1 MVDDENKEVYGLS
14 NENTPLQE
22 GDANNIF
29 VDPNGLDTNNGFSW
43 ETPVKTI
50 ATGLSKVNAGGVVH
64 LANGTHNVTTS
75 VSISKTVTIIGQNE
89 TIITN
94 NAKNCII
101 FSIAYRT
108 SNVEISNCI
117 FLNNTAYSAGVAIAN
132 SGVNS
137 TIRNCSF
144 INNKAVLSGYYGG
157 GAIYNTNNGLNLKIV
172 NCRFINNT
180 ETAKYSAGGG
190 AIYNSGE
197 NVTISNCSF
206 INNTGPGGVGG
217 AIYNANNGLNLKIV
231 ECRFINN
238 NASSGG
244 AIYNYA
250 SNFMI
255 INSSFIN
262 NNATSSNGGAGGAIG
277 NSGANSGVI
286 GSSFINN
293 TAYSDGGAISASASS
308 FMVNNCSFINNTIT
322 LSWGTGGAIYIA
334 GTSYTN
340 SKVINSRF
348 INNTAGGNGG
358 AIYNRFTTKLM
369 ITNCTFIN
377 NKLTRATSTGGAFT
391 NSGNNCVLDNNY
403 FDNNSAVSGTAV
415 YNSASINL
423 TNNKYSGIGE
433 NQTYIYNTKTILTP
447 VVITILENNTINT
460 KYNDQIQLVASI
472 TADNGISVSGGTL
485 KFIIGDAVYEAT
497 SNGNGTYN
505 YTYTVDFSNDYK
517 IVNAYYTNNNN
528 ITVLTS
534 ILDTRVVPDVNV
546 SVGDIVYGNDL
557 IVKVNVTS
565 KATGNVTIAIKNN
578 GSIVSINTIS
588 LDDAK
593 NYIVPDDVKPGNYTA
608 DVTYNGDVIY
618 AIFTNSTE
626 FNIAKISN
634 FNITSKIDD
643 IKIGG
648 NVTINV
654 TVPSRATGN
663 VTTTINGKS
672 YNATIKEG
680 KAIIENISGL
690 SADTY
695 YIEITYGGDDVYESK
710 TTKDNFTVFKLS
722 NYTININNPTTS
734 KVGQNVTIKVT
745 ISANDA
751 EGNVTI
757 KVGSVTHNI
766 TLENGVASVN
776 ITNLTA
782 GEHDIIVNYTG
793 NDKYESKINTS
804 SVNVSKIS
812 DYELSI
818 DTESIKVGENA
829 TIIVTVPKDAKGKIN
844 ITVEGDNHI
853 YTSDII
859 TGVARFTVPGL
870 GNGTHVITATF
881 DGDNKYLKNQ
891 NTSEIIVFKVSDF
904 NMTIDVPTDV
914 KVGDVVVIN
923 VTLPG
928 DAGGDV
934 VIKVGD
940 VEYNATVE
948 DGFATIV
955 TDELTKS
962 GIYNITATYN
972 GNNKYV
978 SKDANKTSID
988 VSKVDGC
995 DMNITIPDEIK
1006 TGENT
1011 TITVDLPEDATGN
1024 VTVTINTQNY
1034 TSEVKNGIAN
1044 ITISNLPIGNYNVT
1058 IAYSGDNK
1066 YVPVS
1071 ANKTINV
1078 TSNGGVNLTANDVVM
1093 IYKDGSRL
1101 YATLLDSRGNPIA
1114 NTTISFTINGVTYNR
1129 TTDENGS
1136 ASIALN
1142 LEHGL
1147 YKAVISCVGNETYN
1161 STSVEVNVTINS
1173 SIKADDLVKMYKN
1186 DTQFSGIFMGENGKP
1201 LVNTTVRFNINGVFY
1216 NRTTDKNGIAI
1227 LNINLNPGNYTIT
1240 VYNPVNGEQCG
1251 FNVLVKSLIESND
1264 LTKYYQNAS
1273 KFETTVYNK
1282 DGSLAIN
1289 KTVTFNIN
1297 GVFYKRTTDA
1307 NGIAKLAINLRPGNY
1322 TITTMYDGLSVG
1334 NNVNILP
1341 TLITGDLSMK
1351 YNDGSV
1357 FSAKTL
1363 DAQGNPLAN
1372 QNITYNV
1379 NGVFYHKTT
1388 GSDGIAN
1395 LNINLMK
1402 GEYIITSMYGGYQIG
1417 NTIKIL

>member
-1 MVDDENKEVYGLS
+1 M
-14 NENTPLQE
+14 
-22 GDANNIF
+22 
-29 VDPNGLDTNNGFSW
+29 
-43 ETPVKTI
+43 
-50 ATGLSKVNAGGVVH
+50 
-64 LANGTHNVTTS
+64 
-75 VSISKTVTIIGQNE
+75 
-89 TIITN
+89 
-94 NAKNCII
+94 
-101 FSIAYRT
+101 
-108 SNVEISNCI
+108 
-117 FLNNTAYSAGVAIAN
+117 
-132 SGVNS
+132 
-137 TIRNCSF
+137 
-144 INNKAVLSGYYGG
+144 
-157 GAIYNTNNGLNLKIV
+157 
-172 NCRFINNT
+172 
-180 ETAKYSAGGG
+180 
-190 AIYNSGE
+190 
-197 NVTISNCSF
+197 
-206 INNTGPGGVGG
+206 
-217 AIYNANNGLNLKIV
+217 
-231 ECRFINN
+231 
-238 NASSGG
+238 
-244 AIYNYA
+244 
-250 SNFMI
+250 
-255 INSSFIN
+255 
-262 NNATSSNGGAGGAIG
+262 
-277 NSGANSGVI
+277 
-286 GSSFINN
+286 
-293 TAYSDGGAISASASS
+293 
-308 FMVNNCSFINNTIT
+308 
-322 LSWGTGGAIYIA
+322 
-334 GTSYTN
+334 
-340 SKVINSRF
+340 
-348 INNTAGGNGG
+348 
-358 AIYNRFTTKLM
+358 
-369 ITNCTFIN
+369 
-377 NKLTRATSTGGAFT
+377 
-391 NSGNNCVLDNNY
+391 
-403 FDNNSAVSGTAV
+403 
-415 YNSASINL
+415 
-423 TNNKYSGIGE
+423 
-433 NQTYIYNTKTILTP
+433 
-447 VVITILENNTINT
+447 
-460 KYNDQIQLVASI
+460 
-472 TADNGISVSGGTL
+472 
-485 KFIIGDAVYEAT
+485 
-497 SNGNGTYN
+497 
-505 YTYTVDFSNDYK
+505 
-517 IVNAYYTNNNN
+517 
-528 ITVLTS
+528 
-534 ILDTRVVPDVNV
+534 
-546 SVGDIVYGNDL
+546 
-557 IVKVNVTS
+557 
-565 KATGNVTIAIKNN
+565 
-578 GSIVSINTIS
+578 
-588 LDDAK
+588 
-593 NYIVPDDVKPGNYTA
+593 
-608 DVTYNGDVIY
+608 
-618 AIFTNSTE
+618 
-626 FNIAKISN
+626 
-634 FNITSKIDD
+634 
-643 IKIGG
+643 
-648 NVTINV
+648 
-654 TVPSRATGN
+654 
-663 VTTTINGKS
+663 
-672 YNATIKEG
+672 
-680 KAIIENISGL
+680 
-690 SADTY
+690 
-695 YIEITYGGDDVYESK
+695 
-710 TTKDNFTVFKLS
+710 
-722 NYTININNPTTS
+722 
-734 KVGQNVTIKVT
+734 
-745 ISANDA
+745 
-751 EGNVTI
+751 
-757 KVGSVTHNI
+757 
-766 TLENGVASVN
+766 
-776 ITNLTA
+776 
-782 GEHDIIVNYTG
+782 
-793 NDKYESKINTS
+793 
-804 SVNVSKIS
+804 
-812 DYELSI
+812 
-818 DTESIKVGENA
+818 
-829 TIIVTVPKDAKGKIN
+829 
-844 ITVEGDNHI
+844 
-853 YTSDII
+853 
-859 TGVARFTVPGL
+859 
-870 GNGTHVITATF
+870 
-881 DGDNKYLKNQ
+881 
-891 NTSEIIVFKVSDF
+891 
-904 NMTIDVPTDV
+904 
-914 KVGDVVVIN
+914 
-923 VTLPG
+923 
-928 DAGGDV
+928 
-934 VIKVGD
+934 
-940 VEYNATVE
+940 
-948 DGFATIV
+948 
-955 TDELTKS
+955 TKS